1 MNKPIKPFLTYE
13 QQLYN
18 LQNEKMLIINNP
30 SYALFV
36 LQNIRY
42 YALIDGYKYLFYN
55 PMTRKYLSGTTFEDI
70 VALYYFDESLRE
82 LVFKYICRIEQKLRT
97 EISYYFCDKYSSNQM
112 DYLNPDNYNNRKKNV
127 DGISRLIKILDYEA
141 NKNKNHD
148 YIVYQRKTYGNV
160 PLWVTV
166 NALTLG
172 QISKMYSFL
181 QSDIQAK
188 ISHCYR
194 YVNEK
199 ELSQYLKVLTDYRN
213 VCAHNERLFSFRSHT
228 DIPDT
233 GLHQKLR
240 IPLNGSHY
248 IMGKNDMYAVVLSFR
263 YLLSGE
269 DFSCFK
275 RTLNKLFALYRKQS
289 ENASMEKLYCAM
301 GFPANWND
309 VSRYKL

>member
-18 LQNEKMLIINNP
+18 LQNEKRLIINNP
-30 SYALFV
+30 PYALSV
-36 LQNIRY
+36 LKNIRY

-55 PMTRKYLSGTTFEDI
+55 TMTRKYLSGTTFEDI

-97 EISYYFCDKYSSNQM
+97 EISYYFCDKHSSNQM
-112 DYLNPDNYNNRKKNV
+112 DYLNPDNYNNRGKNV
-127 DGISRLIKILDYEA
+127 DG
-141 NKNKNHD
+141 
-148 YIVYQRKTYGNV
+148 
-160 PLWVTV
+160 
-166 NALTLG
+166 
-172 QISKMYSFL
+172 
-181 QSDIQAK
+181 

-213 VCAHNERLFSFRSHT
+213 VCAHDERLFSFRSHT

-233 GLHQKLR
+233 GLHKKLR

-275 RTLNKLFALYRKQS
+275 RKLNKLLALYRKQS
-289 ENASMEKLYCAM
+289 ENASMEKLYCVM
-301 GFPANWND
+301 GFPVNWND
-309 VSRYKL
+309 VSRYKLK